1 MVSVPTSELEPCQ
14 LSSADTAPA
23 LSMSPSRPI
32 APSIS
37 FHSPQTPISSRRT
50 TFVSPSLFSP
60 SISPLSWYDP
70 IPAPPSPFIPH
81 FTLSGSATQEATRPA
96 RNISE
101 QLSGC
106 LQGTLCTSDCLCYS
120 CLSYCIVDTRYRW
133 GWVLLGSVI
142 TLQFGG
148 KQYYTL
154 AVVASLYMY
163 LCTLGSSV
171 FALCAV
177 YTNVCTVAILYMQT
191 HCFVFCRSK
200 ARTGC
205 GGSRG

>member
-1 MVSVPTSELEPCQ
+1 MLFVFADKENKNPKKSTKKPVAKKRKTSLGQNILVVTQHGGTSMASVPTSELEPCQ

-32 APSIS
+32 APSLS

-50 TFVSPSLFSP
+50 TFVSPSLISP

-106 LQGTLCTSDCLCYS
+106 LQGMLCTGDCLCYS
-120 CLSYCIVDTRYRW
+120 CLSYCIVDQRYRW

-142 TLQFGG
+142 TLQFWWE
-148 KQYYTL
+148 
-154 AVVASLYMY
+154 AVL
-163 LCTLGSSV
+163 
-171 FALCAV
+171 
-177 YTNVCTVAILYMQT
+177 
-191 HCFVFCRSK
+191 
-200 ARTGC
+200 
-205 GGSRG
+205 

>member
-1 MVSVPTSELEPCQ
+1 MLFVFADKENKNPKKSTKKPVAKKRKTSLGQNILVVTQHGGTSMASVPTSELEPCQ
-14 LSSADTAPA
+14 LSSAVTAPA

-60 SISPLSWYDP
+60 SIFPLSWYDP
-70 IPAPPSPFIPH
+70 ISAPPSPFIPH

-106 LQGTLCTSDCLCYS
+106 LQGMLCTGDCL
-120 CLSYCIVDTRYRW
+120 
-133 GWVLLGSVI
+133 
-142 TLQFGG
+142 
-148 KQYYTL
+148 
-154 AVVASLYMY
+154 
-163 LCTLGSSV
+163 
-171 FALCAV
+171 
-177 YTNVCTVAILYMQT
+177 
-191 HCFVFCRSK
+191 
-200 ARTGC
+200 
-205 GGSRG
+205 